1 MFFISKCLGK
11 VVYHWYK
18 SLSGV
23 FGKAKMIFV
32 HWKFQTNTRDVIAEQ
47 FSEEIEEFER
57 FSIFVGFI
65 DFVVNHCSS
74 LSKR

>member
-1 MFFISKCLGK
+1 MKSSISL
-11 VVYHWYK
+11 VHVQVFVWRF
-18 SLSGV
+18 
-23 FGKAKMIFV
+23 FGKAKMTFV

-65 DFVVNHCSS
+65 HFVVNHCSS